1 MGTVDDWLLTQLRSK
16 FFSYELTSVYL
27 YLVSL
32 KRCTGFMKMVNTFIK
47 TVDLNYFKYSLMG
60 FTKTNVHRSSNS
72 NFKKKSN
79 NFNNF
84 AYDAICQTVYFF
96 NQKINALQNLK

>member
-32 KRCTGFMKMVNTFIK
+32 KRWTGFMKMVNTFIK

-72 NFKKKSN
+72 NLKKKVTISITSLLMQSVRQCI
-79 NFNNF
+79 FLKKLML
-84 AYDAICQTVYFF
+84 C
-96 NQKINALQNLK
+96 KI

>member
-32 KRCTGFMKMVNTFIK
+32 KRWTGFMKMVNTFIK

-72 NFKKKSN
+72 NFKKKVTISTTSLMMQSVRQCI
-79 NFNNF
+79 FL
-84 AYDAICQTVYFF
+84 IKKLMLC
-96 NQKINALQNLK
+96 KI